1 MGARV
6 ALSLKTAC
14 DYRKFRPCLNQ
25 DLCGT
30 LITDLF
36 EAAPRSRRTWS
47 LLPCPVDECIL
58 AQGVRVAKQSGFG
71 SAYFGGIDQGEAA
84 FPLEEGKR
92 RRRRL
97 APAKRRVAGIG
108 GGVPPPAESKGRGLV
123 PAAPPLGA
131 PACPWVCGAEAN
143 IWPPWI
149 DRKSTRLN
157 SSHRCI
163 SYAVFCLKK

>member
-131 PACPWVCGAEAN
+131 PACPWPKLNVCATSRSKQNSFAESAAT
-143 IWPPWI
+143 ISG
-149 DRKSTRLN
+149 STR
-157 SSHRCI
+157 
-163 SYAVFCLKK
+163 

>member
-97 APAKRRVAGIG
+97 APAKPKFQRVPNGILLIRRGIAQISICG
-108 GGVPPPAESKGRGLV
+108 YWERPQQFESPSLQRCGLRY
-123 PAAPPLGA
+123 LREGQ
-131 PACPWVCGAEAN
+131 
-143 IWPPWI
+143 I
-149 DRKSTRLN
+149 
-157 SSHRCI
+157 
-163 SYAVFCLKK
+163 